1 MTHGYYII
9 GIFITAMLGWASWLV
24 VINNISPF
32 ISGYLALVLF
42 YASLFIALTGTFS
55 ILNYYLRITINK
67 GKNYFRHLNTA
78 LRQGSLLSMMVCVG
92 LAFQRLRVLTWWD
105 ALLLLI
111 IVLLILAMS
120 VLKCEMAP
128 PAH

>member
-9 GIFITAMLGWASWLV
+9 GIFITAILGWASWLV

-67 GKNYFRHLNTA
+67 GKNYFQHLNTA
-78 LRQGSLLSMMVCVG
+78 LRQGSLLSMMVCIG

-111 IVLLILAMS
+111 IVLLIEYYFMS
-120 VLKCEMAP
+120 RE
-128 PAH
+128 